1 MELRRLGI
9 AKFAASIAAGALA
22 NVRAPAVQ
30 HALRNHFFDARGLSE
45 YWFLGQL
52 HSVEPPRY
60 GPVYARW

>member
-52 HSVEPPRY
+52 HSVE
-60 GPVYARW
+60 